1 MPAHSSRIPQINQLQ
16 YRDML
21 MTSTSP
27 ELPRAAERVGRIDVP
42 PGSRHLKPDGKS
54 REDTQS
60 AFELQFSRCR
70 KLLQF
75 IALRILNCAEEA
87 DEAIKNCRLTA
98 SCNPPAFTTE
108 GAFKSWLVR
117 ILIDEATLLRRNR
130 QTNPTTSSRGYL

>member
-1 MPAHSSRIPQINQLQ
+1 
-16 YRDML
+16 ML

-27 ELPRAAERVGRIDVP
+27 ELPIAGQRIGRIDLAAA
-42 PGSRHLKPDGKS
+42 GSRPLKPDGKS
-54 REDTQS
+54 REDIETT
-60 AFELQFSRCR
+60 FEQQFSRCR

-87 DEAIKNCRLTA
+87 DEAIKNCRRTA

-117 ILIDEATLLRRNR
+117 ILIDEATLLRKR
-130 QTNPTTSSRGYL
+130 QNEPTPSPQPLPEPVRKPLTEGR